1 MPLLWNRSVLETNMS
16 DYFQSTG
23 FQKDFT
29 NLLKSILLISKR
41 LEDLTGVMSDIR
53 DSIQTDPNKEKSTE
67 QFVTPPT
74 TML

>member
-1 MPLLWNRSVLETNMS
+1 MS